1 MVEGDSNKTERVNR
15 GTKDGMDEEPI
26 ENGVFDLPLISD
38 PLLVC
43 VFGFLGVYSFGFVRK
58 ELDLVRP
65 DLAMG

>member
-38 PLLVC
+38 LLLVC

>member
-1 MVEGDSNKTERVNR
+1 MEGDWNKTERVNR

>member
-1 MVEGDSNKTERVNR
+1 MEGDSNKTERVNR